1 MESKKRK
8 EMSLREEEQEIEF
21 LRDATQK
28 FQKEKSE
35 KDLVSNLIKRKV
47 RKVTKSA
54 ENYV

>member
-1 MESKKRK
+1 
-8 EMSLREEEQEIEF
+8 MSLREEEQEIEF